1 MPSKHYCA
9 ASAALVSSF
18 LIGLASSP
26 ASAATLVAFDFDD
39 PGGLFEAQPDHL
51 AEALLDAHIELAGG
65 PLDDVAGNPGRALVV
80 DDFIDGNR
88 IELHAN
94 LRPGWRVRVTRIGFD
109 QRASA
114 SGPQTWTLSQGTS
127 LLATGATTSAFE
139 SVSQVVDFLLTGDTL
154 ALAIGGSGA
163 SSARGTL
170 RLDNLFVEG
179 EAQPVP
185 LPAAAAL
192 VALPLLGLSRA
203 RSRPASRKAIRAR
216 HRAAGNTGRA

>member
-1 MPSKHYCA
+1 MPSKHHCA

-18 LIGLASSP
+18 LIGPLSSP
-26 ASAATLVAFDFDD
+26 ASAATLVAFDFDE
-39 PGGLFEAQPDHL
+39 PGGVFAPQPD
-51 AEALLDAHIELAGG
+51 ALDAAFLDARIELASG
-65 PLDDVAGNPGRALVV
+65 PLADVAGNPGRALVADGFV
-80 DDFIDGNR
+80 DGNR
-88 IELHAN
+88 VELRAN
-94 LRPGWRVRVTRIGFD
+94 LRPGWRVRITRIGFD

-127 LLATGATTSAFE
+127 LLATGATSSAFGR
-139 SVSQVVDFLLTGDTL
+139 VSEAVDFLLTGDAL

-170 RLDNLFVEG
+170 RLDNVLVEG

-192 VALPLLGLSRA
+192 AALPLLGLSRA
-203 RSRPASRKAIRAR
+203 RRHAAPRTAIRAR
-216 HRAAGNTGRA
+216 RRATGSTGRA